1 MQVAVPWDLA
11 RVLLDD
17 VKPRGSDHPALG
29 RDDMV
34 RDWYRATAAWM
45 QNREDYQTLHLDRA
59 REIFPTDPVILFLS
73 GTQAETYAAEAS
85 RTFTEIVR
93 ARSTWVFAVVFS
105 SAFLA
110 RTLYDWLAPATDFV
124 ARAQAAT
131 FGSAGAAAAGLGKR
145 LRSSFVR

>member
-17 VKPRGSDHPALG
+17 VKPRGSDHPAPG

-93 ARSTWVFAVVFS
+93 ARSIWVFAVVFPARFLREPCTTGSRRPPVS
-105 SAFLA
+105 S
-110 RTLYDWLAPATDFV
+110 
-124 ARAQAAT
+124 RALRRRRSA
-131 FGSAGAAAAGLGKR
+131 AGAAAAGLGKR
-145 LRSSFVR
+145 LPSSFVR